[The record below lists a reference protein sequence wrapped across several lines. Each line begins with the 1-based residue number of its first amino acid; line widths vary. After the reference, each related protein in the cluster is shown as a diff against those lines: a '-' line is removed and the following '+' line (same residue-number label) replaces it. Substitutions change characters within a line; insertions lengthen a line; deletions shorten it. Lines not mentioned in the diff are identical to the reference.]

1 MAICPEDAILIKGR
15 EVASSDF
22 FDLPDREK
30 ATGYEQLSALL
41 DRRRS
46 IRKFSNK
53 EIDKE
58 TIEKILVAAR
68 TAPMGLPPSDV
79 NVMILDSIEKNRAF
93 ARDFCEFLGS
103 MQWFVSKWFL
113 AIMRPFWGKVNDEM
127 FRGFIRPMVKLFPR
141 KMREGENV
149 LNYDAP
155 LSMYFYGTPYTD
167 PADPVIAATYAMI
180 AGESLGLGTCM
191 IGSVHPFIQNGK
203 KARLFREKYNIK
215 YQVKGGTDC
224 SLRIPFFKIQ
234 KGNPKNLRQHNG
246 WCLGSRDDLVDQ
258 TTSAC
263 LLEIKPQRQ
272 SRCGIS
278 AVVAGGITNKRAKLT
293 YQETYLLQLFYLLSL
308 KT

>member
-1 MAICPEDAILIKGR
+1 MAIPTSRTKEAADIFISEETCTGCGLCVKVCGDESLIIENGIAAKSNNALFGCIGCGHCMAICPEDAILIKGR

-41 DRRRS
+41 NRRRS
-46 IRKFSNK
+46 MRKFSNK

-58 TIEKILVAAR
+58 MIEKILVAAR

-79 NVMILDSIEKNRAF
+79 NVMILDSREKNRAF
-93 ARDFCEFLGS
+93 AREFCEYMEG
-103 MQWFVSKWFL
+103 MQWFVSEWFL
-113 AIMRPFWGKVNDEM
+113 TLMRPLWGKVNDEM

-215 YQVKGGTDC
+215 YMSKEGLIVLFGYPAIKYRKGIRRTFAN
-224 SLRIPFFKIQ
+224 IT
-234 KGNPKNLRQHNG
+234 
-246 WCLGSRDDLVDQ
+246 GSV
-258 TTSAC
+258 
-263 LLEIKPQRQ
+263 
-272 SRCGIS
+272 
-278 AVVAGGITNKRAKLT
+278 
-293 YQETYLLQLFYLLSL
+293 
-308 KT
+308 